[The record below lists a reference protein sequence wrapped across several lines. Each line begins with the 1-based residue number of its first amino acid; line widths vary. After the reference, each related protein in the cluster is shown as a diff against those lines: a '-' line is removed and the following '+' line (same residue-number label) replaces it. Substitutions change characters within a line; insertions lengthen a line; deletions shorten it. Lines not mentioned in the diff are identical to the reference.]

1 MSYKPKKRSNEVAV
15 QLGEPLPLPYT
26 VTSPTNILKKEDDI
40 EKDFKPTLRHEPI
53 ELRKRLTSQ
62 QSGEFSRGDEGSI
75 LQGSNRPG
83 IYTNPRP
90 IAIRRNYLRSL
101 TPIGR
106 NHLNHFEPKEYSV
119 EQKRE
124 LIDKIIKDLQ
134 SIKDLIDHRQVGLD
148 YELFERF
155 HKELID
161 ILDSIGDTSVA
172 DDSAR
177 RELLESLS
185 ADISGNEPTILDELE
200 KFQRRDRFRHGALY
214 VSIFVAVVLFL
225 LLSFYLSG
233 LSYEYCYY
241 FC

>member
-1 MSYKPKKRSNEVAV
+1 MSNKPKKRSNEVAV

-26 VTSPTNILKKEDDI
+26 VTSPTNILKKDDDI
-40 EKDFKPTLRHEPI
+40 EKDFKPALRHEPI

-62 QSGEFSRGDEGSI
+62 QSGDFSRGDEGSV
-75 LQGSNRPG
+75 LQGSSRPG

-106 NHLNHFEPKEYSV
+106 NHFEPKQYSV

-134 SIKDLIDHRQVGLD
+134 SIKDSIDRRQVGLD

-172 DDSAR
+172 DESAR

-214 VSIFVAVVLFL
+214 ASIGVAVVLFL

>member
-1 MSYKPKKRSNEVAV
+1 MSNKPKKRSNEVAV

-26 VTSPTNILKKEDDI
+26 VSSPTNILKKEDDI
-40 EKDFKPTLRHEPI
+40 EKDFKPSLRHEPI
-53 ELRKRLTSQ
+53 ELRKRLNSQ
-62 QSGEFSRGDEGSI
+62 HSGDLSRGNDGSI
-75 LQGSNRPG
+75 AQASNRLG
-83 IYTNPRP
+83 IYSNPRP

-106 NHLNHFEPKEYSV
+106 NHFEHQAYSV
-119 EQKRE
+119 GQKQE

-134 SIKDLIDHRQVGLD
+134 SIKDLIDRRQVGLD

-155 HKELID
+155 HRELID
-161 ILDSIGDTSVA
+161 ILDSIGDTSME

-177 RELLESLS
+177 RELLGSLS
-185 ADISGNEPTILDELE
+185 ADISGNEPTIIDELE
-200 KFQRRDRFRHGALY
+200 KFQRQDRLRHRALY
-214 VSIFVAVVLFL
+214 ASIVAVAVLFL